1 MVVAEEEQEET
12 RTYEVTFYVA
22 TRYINS
28 EVKESFSLYDDYG
41 YTDQEW
47 DEMPER
53 ARDRLFDEWLN
64 EWYVE
69 QIEAW
74 GDVS

>member
-1 MVVAEEEQEET
+1 MAEDEQEET
-12 RTYEVTFYVA
+12 RTYTVTFYVA
-22 TRYINS
+22 TYYVNS

-53 ARDRLFDEWLN
+53 ERDNLFDEWLI
-64 EWYVE
+64 EWY
-69 QIEAW
+69 QQNIEAW

>member
-1 MVVAEEEQEET
+1 MAEEQEET
-12 RTYEVTFYVA
+12 RTYDVTFYVA

-28 EVKESFSLYDDYG
+28 EVKETFSLYDDYG
-41 YTDQEW
+41 FTDQEW
-47 DEMPER
+47 DEMSGLER
-53 ARDRLFDEWLN
+53 DNLFDEWLN
-64 EWYVE
+64 EWYPQ